1 MVLHALLL
9 AVFRLAHSLIRVCAY
24 IADPR
29 SAGAPP
35 QAWRT
40 YGLPIYLALLLPLL
54 LAISLPLVGELRREL
69 GGAPAQELPLAAPRW
84 LSTRSQLRSQLK
96 SQLKSRFGQ
105 ISTALSAAPHRLPW
119 LEDAMRGLWGGLLR
133 QKDTVGDLWGGV
145 MRAGGEGA
153 GLLSRGAKLLSQRLV
168 VPLGGP
174 MPTLALNS
182 TLVLSMAQKRSR
194 AAQRWLREGAL
205 VRRFRR
211 SSTLQLYI
219 HYIGFL
225 YKSSTLRFV
234 AEEAEGWMREG
245 RERLSVQSER
255 LREWWR
261 EWLRE
266 QPTRLGRRLQGGR
279 DVAEHIVSESPN
291 VQSDDP
297 QSDDPTT
304 VGESK
309 RV

>member
-9 AVFRLAHSLIRVCAY
+9 AVFHLAHSLIRVCAY

-96 SQLKSRFGQ
+96 SRFGQ

-133 QKDTVGDLWGGV
+133 QKDTVGDLGGGV
-145 MRAGGEGA
+145 MRAGGEG
-153 GLLSRGAKLLSQRLV
+153 S
-168 VPLGGP
+168 PL
-174 MPTLALNS
+174 
-182 TLVLSMAQKRSR
+182 AQKAAARPAWPTHMR
-194 AAQRWLREGAL
+194 ALPVSSS
-205 VRRFRR
+205 VRPDLGKIGCEWWSCGNGSSSSKSSVRFRDALC
-211 SSTLQLYI
+211 SE
-219 HYIGFL
+219 
-225 YKSSTLRFV
+225 KSSVLAKF
-234 AEEAEGWMREG
+234 A
-245 RERLSVQSER
+245 
-255 LREWWR
+255 
-261 EWLRE
+261 
-266 QPTRLGRRLQGGR
+266 RRLKSRCADCGLCR
-279 DVAEHIVSESPN
+279 SESGT
-291 VQSDDP
+291 S
-297 QSDDPTT
+297 
-304 VGESK
+304 
-309 RV
+309 

>member
-1 MVLHALLL
+1 MRAPILLVRTLGMVLHALLL

-40 YGLPIYLALLLPLL
+40 YGLPIYLAFLLPLL

-96 SQLKSRFGQ
+96 SRFGQ

-119 LEDAMRGLWGGLLR
+119 LKDAVRGLWGGLLR

-211 SSTLQLYI
+211 SSTL
-219 HYIGFL
+219 
-225 YKSSTLRFV
+225 RFV

-245 RERLSVQSER
+245 RERLSVESER